1 MADDTPIRVPSALVE
16 GFDGFEV
23 GVRPEKIKL
32 SELTD
37 PVPDGVNQLQG
48 VIRDASYLGVSTS
61 YIVDTRGGGSVTVYE
76 QNVERATRAE
86 LWRPGED
93 VRLTWLPDHTFAVEG
108 SAPPVAA
115 GRGRRAARRGRSRRR
130 PRWSRAAGSS
140 SAARS
145 PSARSGSWPSW
156 PTRTT
161 AATAVVPPSPS
172 GAASPTPLPS
182 VGPSASAGPAT
193 PPPNQV
199 ATGPL
204 KFANWPA
211 YIDQATE
218 ADQATGVL
226 PAGSS
231 KTLVDFT
238 KKYGVEVDYEEKI
251 GDNATFV
258 QTITPAL
265 VGGLPT
271 GWDLMVL
278 TDWMAGKIIAK
289 KWAEQIIKANVPELR
304 RQPARAPA
312 ERVLGPGQRLPLP
325 VAVRA

>member
-1 MADDTPIRVPSALVE
+1 MSH
-16 GFDGFEV
+16 
-23 GVRPEKIKL
+23 
-32 SELTD
+32 
-37 PVPDGVNQLQG
+37 Q
-48 VIRDASYLGVSTS
+48 

-93 VRLTWLPDHTFAVEG
+93 VQLTWSPDHTFVVEG
-108 SAPPVAA
+108 SGPPAVPVGEDPALLAAAALLPPPVV
-115 GRGRRAARRGRSRRR
+115 SRRR
-130 PRWSRAAGSS
+130 FLVGGALAAGAVGL
-140 SAARS
+140 AAFLVNS
-145 PSARSGSWPSW
+145 NSGG
-156 PTRTT
+156 
-161 AATAVVPPSPS
+161 TAVASASPTS
-172 GAASPTPLPS
+172 AASPTPLPS
-182 VGPSASAGPAT
+182 GGPSASAGPAT

-218 ADQATGVL
+218 ADQETGVL

-238 KKYGVEVDYEEKI
+238 AKHGVEVDYEEKI
-251 GDNATFV
+251 GDNSAFV

-265 VGGLPT
+265 VGGLAT

-278 TDWMAGKIIAK
+278 TDWMAAQARSPGS
-289 KWAEQIIKANVPELR
+289 WCEQIDQGQRAQLH
-304 RQPARAPA
+304 RQPARAHA
-312 ERVLGPGQRLPLP
+312 ERGLGPGQRLPLP